1 MRVDPQEAT
10 DARAGADTG
19 VTNLPYE
26 VTIVAHHVGPV
37 GGMERII
44 TELVMGL
51 RRRGHAVTVVA
62 YACELP
68 VGSGVTFHRVRG
80 PSRPFP
86 LGYPW
91 FMVAGTL
98 AVRRRR
104 RGIVQATGAIILN
117 RIDFVEI
124 QYCQQVG
131 PATAKRSSWPYRLNA
146 KLAPLIG
153 RVGERLCFPVN
164 RPWRFVCASEGVA
177 EEMREHFP
185 KLADRVVTVQN
196 GVDIDAFAPGS
207 RVEEA
212 SALRRELGLGSGRLV
227 AIFVGSEWE
236 RKGLEPVIRALALAP
251 DWDLLI
257 VGKGDR
263 ERYQAAALD
272 AGVAN
277 AVHWLGVSRD
287 VAVPYQLANAFV
299 FPSSYE
305 AFPLV
310 LLEAAASGL
319 PILATPVNGVREF
332 LQEGVNG
339 FLISRE
345 PRVIAQRLQQLASDP
360 QLRANLGSA
369 ARAAALEYSWDKM
382 VDRHDQLYARL
393 PAHAGADPAQRAAHA
408 G

>member
-1 MRVDPQEAT
+1 
-10 DARAGADTG
+10 
-19 VTNLPYE
+19 
-26 VTIVAHHVGPV
+26 
-37 GGMERII
+37 
-44 TELVMGL
+44 
-51 RRRGHAVTVVA
+51 
-62 YACELP
+62 
-68 VGSGVTFHRVRG
+68 
-80 PSRPFP
+80 
-86 LGYPW
+86 
-91 FMVAGTL
+91 
-98 AVRRRR
+98 
-104 RGIVQATGAIILN
+104 
-117 RIDFVEI
+117 
-124 QYCQQVG
+124 
-131 PATAKRSSWPYRLNA
+131 
-146 KLAPLIG
+146 
-153 RVGERLCFPVN
+153 
-164 RPWRFVCASEGVA
+164 
-177 EEMREHFP
+177 MREHFP
-185 KLADRVVTVQN
+185 ELAERVVTVQN

-207 RVEEA
+207 RTEEA
-212 SALRRELGLGSGRLV
+212 SALRRELGLGSDRLV

-251 DWDLLI
+251 DWDLLV
-257 VGKGDR
+257 VGNGDR
-263 ERYQAAALD
+263 ERYQAVALD

-332 LQEGVNG
+332 LQDGANG

-345 PRVIAQRLQQLASDP
+345 PRVIAERLQQLASDP

-369 ARAAALEYSWDKM
+369 ARAAALEYSWEKM

-393 PAHAGADPAQRAAHA
+393 PAHAGADGAQRAAHP